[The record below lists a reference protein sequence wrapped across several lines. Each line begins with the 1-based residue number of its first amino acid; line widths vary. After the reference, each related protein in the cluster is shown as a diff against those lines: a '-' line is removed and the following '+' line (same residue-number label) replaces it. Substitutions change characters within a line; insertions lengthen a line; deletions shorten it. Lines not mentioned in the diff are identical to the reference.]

1 MITLNGCIQAYRC
14 TMQGHPLIGTKSDLP
29 TTIDVVQPFPRN
41 LIPVQFGSVQTTFMK
56 VADTGASV

>member
-1 MITLNGCIQAYRC
+1 
-14 TMQGHPLIGTKSDLP
+14 MQGHPLIGTKSDLP